1 MSRVRQAPLP
11 KIALLLRYGAGV
23 NYTDCFVLDVDLPVT
38 LSRFVQA
45 FYTTPLFR
53 MERLILAAAGR
64 PSTDAGP
71 QALAEGKTE
80 SFAAWQVEARGPDQV
95 LLQDMTGRTRSWFMV
110 SARDDGRS
118 GTCLSFGSA
127 IVAVPGRAG
136 QAATIGPVFR
146 ALTGVHIVYS
156 RALLSAAASRLARQ
170 TPGRATTDF
179 AS

>member
-11 KIALLLRYGAGV
+11 EIALLLRYGAGA
-23 NYTDCFVLDVDLPVT
+23 NYTDCFVFDVDLPVS

-64 PSTDAGP
+64 PSTDAGAW
-71 QALAEGKTE
+71 ALADGKTE
-80 SFAAWQVEARGPDQV
+80 RFAAWQVEAREPDQM

-118 GTCLSFGSA
+118 GTRLSFGSA

-136 QAATIGPVFR
+136 QRETIGPVFR
-146 ALTGVHIVYS
+146 ALTGVHVVYS
-156 RALLSAAASRLARQ
+156 RALLTAAASRLGRQ
-170 TPGRATTDF
+170 TPGRSSERF